1 MYWNYG
7 QLTKYGNNYPS
18 DRAVQARIRQ
28 LQDQLDK
35 LKKGKLTSYDISK
48 IQKEQKEFF
57 DLLRKKERVNLSE
70 ELSNNIW
77 LKIDFLRKIG
87 ALKNYEDDYN
97 RTLEKLS
104 MPSSFRI
111 KDRKKFEEELLDKN
125 KLKGYSISELIALNS
140 FWTNRLVKE
149 VERRNE
155 VIYVLENTNNF
166 YAFSEGKE
174 FELIDEDIM
183 YFLAEYRAIVPFI
196 TRFKLDG
203 RNKNKEKTLDEHSN
217 IAVIEFD
224 TRKIFSRDDI
234 EYYGFRELD
243 SMAYN
248 VLLLNNRS
256 QLLYDQKDI
265 AIGEMVSLM
274 VNEKGYNNA
283 GISLEEE
290 GTGYKDKSLI
300 AIDLKGF
307 NAPLMLHIDKDVLVR
322 RLKKVTGKTEIPVYR
337 GGKDFVIES
346 AQNGRET
353 AKTNVLFKLNS
364 TQRKDIA
371 ARAGVVGARDTNG
384 RYVTHIS
391 WMLNPKKDMPKLISE
406 PKRVLDLE
414 TGKIEEIVESQE
426 RKK

>member
-1 MYWNYG
+1 M
-7 QLTKYGNNYPS
+7 
-18 DRAVQARIRQ
+18 
-28 LQDQLDK
+28 
-35 LKKGKLTSYDISK
+35 
-48 IQKEQKEFF
+48 
-57 DLLRKKERVNLSE
+57 LRKKERVNLSE

-203 RNKNKEKTLDEHSN
+203 RNKNKEKTFDEHSN

-391 WMLNPKKDMPKLISE
+391 WMLNPKKVMPKLISE

>member
-1 MYWNYG
+1 
-7 QLTKYGNNYPS
+7 
-18 DRAVQARIRQ
+18 
-28 LQDQLDK
+28 
-35 LKKGKLTSYDISK
+35 
-48 IQKEQKEFF
+48 
-57 DLLRKKERVNLSE
+57 
-70 ELSNNIW
+70 
-77 LKIDFLRKIG
+77 
-87 ALKNYEDDYN
+87 
-97 RTLEKLS
+97 
-104 MPSSFRI
+104 
-111 KDRKKFEEELLDKN
+111 
-125 KLKGYSISELIALNS
+125 
-140 FWTNRLVKE
+140 
-149 VERRNE
+149 
-155 VIYVLENTNNF
+155 
-166 YAFSEGKE
+166 
-174 FELIDEDIM
+174 
-183 YFLAEYRAIVPFI
+183 
-196 TRFKLDG
+196 
-203 RNKNKEKTLDEHSN
+203 
-217 IAVIEFD
+217 
-224 TRKIFSRDDI
+224 
-234 EYYGFRELD
+234 
-243 SMAYN
+243 MAYN

-391 WMLNPKKDMPKLISE
+391 WMLNPKKNMPKLISE

>member
-1 MYWNYG
+1 M
-7 QLTKYGNNYPS
+7 
-18 DRAVQARIRQ
+18 
-28 LQDQLDK
+28 
-35 LKKGKLTSYDISK
+35 
-48 IQKEQKEFF
+48 
-57 DLLRKKERVNLSE
+57 LRKKERINLSD

-87 ALKNYEDDYN
+87 ALKSYEDDYN

-111 KDRKKFEEELLDKN
+111 ADKEKFEEELLDKN
-125 KLKGYSISELIALNS
+125 KLQGYSISDLIALNA

-166 YAFSEGKE
+166 YAFSRGKE
-174 FELIDEDIM
+174 FELMDEDII
-183 YFLAEYRAIVPFI
+183 YYLAEYRAIVPYI
-196 TRFKLDG
+196 TRFKTEG
-203 RNKNKEKTLDEHSN
+203 RNKNKEKSFDEQTNLAVMEFN
-217 IAVIEFD
+217 IRE
-224 TRKIFSRDDI
+224 IFSRDDI
-234 EYYGFRELD
+234 EYYGFSDLEA
-243 SMAYN
+243 MAYN

-274 VNEKGYNNA
+274 VNEKGYYNA
-283 GISLEEE
+283 GISLEEA

-307 NAPLMLHIDKDVLVR
+307 NAPLMLHINNDILLN
-322 RLKKVTGKTEIPVYR
+322 RLKKSSRKTEIPIYR
-337 GGKDFVIES
+337 GGKDFIIES
-346 AQNGRET
+346 SQDGRRT

-364 TQRKDIA
+364 NQRKDIV
-371 ARAGVVGARDTNG
+371 ARAGVVGVRDTNG

-391 WMLNPKKDMPKLISE
+391 WMLNPKKNMPKLISE

-414 TGKIEEIVESQE
+414 TGKIEEIVESEE